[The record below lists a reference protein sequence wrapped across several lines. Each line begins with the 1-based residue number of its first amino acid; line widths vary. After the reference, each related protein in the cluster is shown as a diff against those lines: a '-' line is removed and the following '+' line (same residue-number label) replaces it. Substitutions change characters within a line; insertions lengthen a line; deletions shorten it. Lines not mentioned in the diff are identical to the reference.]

1 MTAHLRVD
9 APARL
14 VPFLRR
20 ALPAWK
26 RSTLE
31 QRIRAGCVR
40 VNGATERTNA
50 LLAAGDE
57 VLVDDAPQASQA
69 AAGAPFPV
77 LHADAELVAID
88 KPAGLLSVATD
99 AGGGRSALALLRAAL
114 SRPGAPAPLWPVH
127 RLDRETSGV
136 LLFARTAEARASVQG
151 AWDRAQKTYLAV
163 VAGRPEPAEGA
174 IERPLLEDERLNV
187 RVSDDPRAK
196 PARTRYRTVEARGE
210 RSLLEVAL
218 DTGRRHQIRA
228 HLAWLGTPVVG
239 DARHGPASP
248 HAGPRLGLH
257 ALRLVLPHPA
267 DGRELVL
274 EARAPRELLALLGR
288 ERG

>member
-1 MTAHLRVD
+1 MTARLRVD

-20 ALPAWK
+20 ALPTWK

-40 VNGATERTNA
+40 VNGATERSNA
-50 LLAAGDE
+50 PLAAGDD
-57 VLVDDAPQASQA
+57 VLVDDAPQPEEAS
-69 AAGAPFPV
+69 AGAPFPV
-77 LHADAELVAID
+77 LHCDAELVAID

-114 SRPGAPAPLWPVH
+114 ARPGAPAPLWPVH

-151 AWDRAQKTYLAV
+151 AWEHARKTYLAV
-163 VAGRPEPAEGA
+163 VEGAPQPAEGV
-174 IERPLLEDERLNV
+174 IDRPLLEDERLNV

-196 PARTRYRTVEARGE
+196 PARTRYATRETRGE
-210 RSLLEVAL
+210 RALLVVELA
-218 DTGRRHQIRA
+218 TGRRHQIRA
-228 HLAWLGTPVVG
+228 HLASIGHPVAG
-239 DARHGPASP
+239 DPRHGARET
-248 HAGPRLGLH
+248 GERLGLH
-257 ALRLVLPHPA
+257 ALRLALPHPV
-267 DGRELVL
+267 DGHELVV
-274 EARAPRELLALLGR
+274 EARAPRELFALLGAA
-288 ERG
+288 RG